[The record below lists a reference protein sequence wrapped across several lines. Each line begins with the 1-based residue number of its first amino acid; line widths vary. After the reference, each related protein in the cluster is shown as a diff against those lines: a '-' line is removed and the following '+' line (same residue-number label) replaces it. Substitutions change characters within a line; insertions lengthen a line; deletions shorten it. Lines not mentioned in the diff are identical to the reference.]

1 MLAAL
6 TTWGVLASMTI
17 ESPTEGDVFL
27 AFVQQVLAPKL
38 QSGVPSRGIPIMRAR
53 SFGVDSHVSCRA
65 PLALQTDDMWAQTF
79 F

>member
-53 SFGVDSHVSCRA
+53 
-65 PLALQTDDMWAQTF
+65 
-79 F
+79 